1 MWIHEWWYSEVQ
13 WNNFIKKKKSKKAKM
28 FLLENQTVPMVNAL
42 ITCENVTLVTI
53 KQMSWSSQL

>member
-1 MWIHEWWYSEVQ
+1 MNDDILKFNE
-13 WNNFIKKKKSKKAKM
+13 IILLKKKKSKKAKM

-53 KQMSWSSQL
+53 KQMS